1 MAASKIK
8 ELESRLAKVERA
20 VFPKPRGTKSRAMD
34 GKYDGLTGGVQL
46 LIDGGF
52 FKQPVIVTQ
61 VQEELEREGYFW
73 PIESTIVVLGKF
85 VNEKKILKSLKD
97 RDVWRYVLR
106 K

>member
-52 FKQPVIVTQ
+52 FKQPVIVGQ
-61 VQEELEREGYFW
+61 VQEALEQKGYYR
-73 PIESTIVVLGKF
+73 PIESTNATLGEF
-85 VNEKKILKSLKD
+85 VDKKKILERLKD
-97 RDVWRYVLR
+97 GGIWCFVLR
-106 K
+106 E